1 MKCDQQTLLRGEMR
15 EERWKLS
22 VDADLGMMS
31 AVRIVDGECLNAEG
45 VKTKRSEREEGQE

>member
-22 VDADLGMMS
+22 VDGDLGVMS
-31 AVRIVDGECLNAEG
+31 AARIVDGECLNAEG
-45 VKTKRSEREEGQE
+45 VKPKRSEREEGQE